1 MGWGG
6 KRKVCRPH
14 DAGRPERFAAPRR
27 LGPNLPQL
35 MASRMKALPLVVLLA
50 SSLLSQAAAPTPP
63 QPTHPAAAPA
73 TQTVT
78 VVVTALASPQS
89 VVRLNFYH
97 DPATFLKHGQQAF
110 RLEVK
115 PEGKT
120 ELSVPVELAPGEWA
134 VALTQDTNNN
144 DKLDKN
150 MLGIPSEPY
159 AFSNNVRPHLA
170 APSFEECKFTVGGP
184 GLVVRI
190 ALKD

>member
-1 MGWGG
+1 
-6 KRKVCRPH
+6 
-14 DAGRPERFAAPRR
+14 
-27 LGPNLPQL
+27 
-35 MASRMKALPLVVLLA
+35 MKALPLAILLA
-50 SSLLSQAAAPTPP
+50 SSLLGQAAPTLPEVP
-63 QPTHPAAAPA
+63 GPLAEPA

-150 MLGIPSEPY
+150 MLGIPTEPF
-159 AFSNNVRPHLA
+159 AFSNNVRPRLS
-170 APSFEECKFTVGGP
+170 APSFKECEFIVDGP
-184 GLVVRI
+184 GKVVTI
-190 ALKD
+190 SSWNNL